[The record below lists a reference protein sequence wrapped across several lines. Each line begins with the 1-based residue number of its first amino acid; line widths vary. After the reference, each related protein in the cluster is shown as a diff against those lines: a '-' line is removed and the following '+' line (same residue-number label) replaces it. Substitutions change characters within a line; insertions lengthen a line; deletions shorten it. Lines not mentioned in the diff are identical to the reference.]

1 MITLEECKKTLANN
15 ETKYSV
21 EERTKILEFLKGFSS
36 IAIEEYY
43 KHHGKGS
50 FLYEGEHR

>member
-1 MITLEECKKTLANN
+1 MITLEECKKTLTYN

-21 EERTKILEFLKGFSS
+21 EEMTKILEFLKGFSN
-36 IAIEEYY
+36 IAIKEYY
-43 KHHGKGS
+43 KNHGKGS